1 MICSIQSVD
10 GLRWVEANV
19 LLWSIVNPIH
29 ISWVIIWISY
39 IHIYMHTRHVLNGT
53 TFKSI
58 RDFKWQSQFEN
69 DVNVSLAMEYFP
81 LGDLN
86 KHVKQNPLAESDA
99 WDITAQL
106 LDALVIMHDQHFT
119 HRDIKPA
126 VSVKLPIPTQ
136 TILLT
141 NIRTFLSGGSH
152 PDGG

>member
-58 RDFKWQSQFEN
+58 RVFKWQSQVGFSTLCNCVLRLEHLTTECIYA
-69 DVNVSLAMEYFP
+69 VGHHMLLLSR
-81 LGDLN
+81 
-86 KHVKQNPLAESDA
+86 
-99 WDITAQL
+99 TA
-106 LDALVIMHDQHFT
+106 
-119 HRDIKPA
+119 
-126 VSVKLPIPTQ
+126 
-136 TILLT
+136 
-141 NIRTFLSGGSH
+141 TFQRKFFVLSI
-152 PDGG
+152 